1 MIEKLQNIEEYIATF
16 FKIILPSIL
25 GVSLK
30 IVTQVRREDI
40 TPMRMLLAYIG
51 GVGLAYLCAPAILDS
66 VPKNYASIV
75 IAVVAISAD
84 KILEYVIYKWDIDGL
99 LKVLTEQLRQLIV
112 NLFSP
117 KK

>member
-1 MIEKLQNIEEYIATF
+1 MIEKFNNFEEYVGTF

-30 IVTQVRREDI
+30 IVTQVKREDVS
-40 TPMRMLLAYIG
+40 PFRMMLAYIG
-51 GVGLAYLCAPAILDS
+51 GVGLAYLCAPVILDS

-84 KILEYVIYKWDIDGL
+84 KILEYIIYKWDIDGI
-99 LKVLTEQLRQLIV
+99 LKALTDNIKQFLV
-112 NLFSP
+112 NLIGG